1 MGVGI
6 QNTLCGGRNTEILI
20 DFTCFYLQF
29 NRFHMFSL
37 NVSQVRMVCN
47 DDSSKLVP
55 ESMQPGFFQVE
66 RLFDNLTKNQK

>member
-6 QNTLCGGRNTEILI
+6 QKTLCGGRKLEILI
-20 DFTCFYLQF
+20 KSTFFYLQF
-29 NRFHMFSL
+29 NRFHVFSL

-55 ESMQPGFFQVE
+55 ESMQPGFFPS
-66 RLFDNLTKNQK
+66 